1 MASHS
6 TCFALAL
13 AVAVGTP
20 AVVFAQTDDTSQPWT
35 ANWSVVNNTT
45 TPDVRPDVP
54 VEQRRDGGLSV
65 GCGGKAF
72 YVLDSGSTVA
82 VPCPIAA
89 GASASLRYMTYIG
102 NNQFVDR
109 TVAWDCQKTETLTAT
124 FAGSGESITVQ
135 TVCSGGDVS
144 DASDDSSSDDDS
156 SDNSGDSITDGG
168 GSGSGS
174 GGGSGSGDG
183 GS

>member
-144 DASDDSSSDDDS
+144 DDSSSDDSSSD
-156 SDNSGDSITDGG
+156 

-174 GGGSGSGDG
+174 GSGDGSGSGGSGSGG
-183 GS
+183 GT